1 MDAKQE
7 NPPKDSAKVRLTF
20 CDVAA
25 RFSEEE
31 WRLLQHWQKEMYKNV
46 MREIHQAFSS
56 LGPLI
61 ATSIFSLRPKEKEAL
76 WPLDIQELEIK
87 RDINPCSKN
96 VTFEPKVLISGNDDL
111 KDALNTDKCEYPN
124 DTSTGD
130 HMRNSD
136 NLLKVDEKLVSC
148 LTHHNFAEGV
158 ESSTGPSLGQPDN
171 APIVSFKIKREGEL
185 YSIDNI
191 QSKRRKSITHSREV
205 GFDSDN
211 FMRMEEGLGSSLM
224 DHKCAKMTEHR
235 IGPTLDPE
243 VTTLASFDINEEGKT
258 YAIDIKDYQSG
269 KGFHSAEEIAVIGR
283 EFSDYESLEE
293 FIFTLGQQQ
302 KVFFMKKDCRTVETY
317 NKRIADDQK
326 KYHSKFKYA
335 YIKYV
340 CKHFGIYKSQSKGFR
355 PNQRTFKIGCNAK
368 ILASVDR
375 MKNVFVIKQAILEH
389 KHRCSENIHGKKS

>member
-158 ESSTGPSLGQPDN
+158 ESSTGPSLG
-171 APIVSFKIKREGEL
+171 
-185 YSIDNI
+185 
-191 QSKRRKSITHSREV
+191 EV